1 MVKSSLSVSNWEKML
16 LYKYS
21 YFLSFSRGAG
31 MCINFGKV
39 SSGVHE
45 KESFFLLFFFI
56 RTMSH
61 LRPLCEDYTP
71 LSFYRPN
78 TIVDLDT
85 VYMYTQFFI

>member
-45 KESFFLLFFFI
+45 KESFFLLFFLYAQCH
-56 RTMSH
+56 TSV
-61 LRPLCEDYTP
+61 LLCEDYTP

-78 TIVDLDT
+78 TI
-85 VYMYTQFFI
+85 